1 MEGEYSSGNYDN
13 YDASTLGGKVTL
25 VNHFRRVNDVSRTK
39 FHLDGYLIIIV
50 LGGELRIT
58 IDRKEFHL
66 CPGDLFSCFP
76 RNMLEHLSATEDFD
90 ARMIYLS
97 TEFAESIA
105 SKVHIDW
112 TFGMMV
118 KRHEILHADVDD
130 LRLLQRYF
138 DLTKDK
144 LDAMDSEYKSHTV
157 EMLFASM
164 LYEMFDIRTKA
175 GVKLP
180 PMMQYSAA
188 ENLLQR
194 FVKLLNEPGHGMRS
208 VNEYAASLCVS
219 SKYFSSVCK
228 QLTGKSASAL
238 INEEIIRSAKMMLAE
253 EGQSLKQIADALHF
267 KNQSHFGT
275 FFRRHVGMSPQHFRD
290 ACRGKKD

>member
-1 MEGEYSSGNYDN
+1 
-13 YDASTLGGKVTL
+13 
-25 VNHFRRVNDVSRTK
+25 
-39 FHLDGYLIIIV
+39 
-50 LGGELRIT
+50 
-58 IDRKEFHL
+58 
-66 CPGDLFSCFP
+66 
-76 RNMLEHLSATEDFD
+76 
-90 ARMIYLS
+90 MIYLS

-118 KRHEILHADVDD
+118 KRHEILHANVDD

-144 LDAMDSEYKSHTV
+144 LDAPDTEYKSHTV

-164 LYEMFDIRTKA
+164 LYELFDIRTKA

-208 VNEYAASLCVS
+208 VNDYAASLC
-219 SKYFSSVCK
+219 
-228 QLTGKSASAL
+228 AL

-290 ACRGKKD
+290 ACRCKNC